1 MGFVNI
7 WELTSEWL
15 EELERNAFSIW
26 ITNSF
31 LLLEIID
38 EVYSFKGAINMRLTL
53 LQVRTHIISRNS
65 H

>member
-38 EVYSFKGAINMRLTL
+38 EVYSFKGTINMRLTL